1 MSNANIKALSFCKRY
16 EFHSTKHMSQRE
28 FARENDQIH
37 YYIISKTYQR
47 EAKGARLKRT
57 QLKRQTHNAY
67 NII

>member
-1 MSNANIKALSFCKRY
+1 
-16 EFHSTKHMSQRE
+16 MSQRE

-47 EAKGARLKRT
+47 ETKGARLKRT